1 VNNPLNK
8 KRWGMAA
15 LLGAI
20 AFALSAVALSPAFGE
35 TLDSSVQKHLRD
47 ATFEVVLG
55 KPETD
60 PLTYEKP
67 LPLDLL
73 PFAERTGKYRS
84 IGTAFTIGHGRFVT
98 AAHVISAGCGS
109 QFSPIALRDG
119 AGKIYL
125 TDRILKYSQAEDYVV
140 FTLTDP
146 PHVAALDTQNRPAI
160 NDPVFAVGNAYGE
173 GIVIRDGLYTS
184 DTPEE
189 REGRWKWL
197 RFSAA
202 ASPGNSGGPLVD
214 KRGRV
219 IGVVLR
225 KSPNENLNVA
235 VAIDQVLK
243 GGEEW
248 ATFQGRY
255 AYGFPTMR
263 ASDAVEMSER
273 FSLPK
278 PIGEFCTATQK
289 ATQDALD
296 KVHAQYKEQHGARMF
311 PHGADSQPLLYSLY
325 AAAFPRAIQERT
337 DGMWGV
343 SEPKPQRSQLDQNGF
358 VETAPFPGGTIVRL
372 RMPDD
377 VKWADL
383 YTNSKLFMDLVL
395 KGMPLRR
402 SVGSDAVRITSL
414 STAATDTTYSDP
426 YGRNWQV
433 RSWLV
438 PDNDSVVLSIAL
450 PTPQGYVAIIA
461 QRPTAIQA
469 ASSDDLRALTGFVY
483 LSFAGTLKQ
492 WHDYLTTSMER
503 PTVLGSLD
511 IQADYGKNFRY
522 RSKRFNLVLPNTV
535 QKIEPDTLL
544 LLKFGYFDEGDS
556 TAWDVGGLLLEDP
569 EHRGNW
575 IDVVRH
581 RRPPAGLPEGFAER
595 WHTIESGAHPYTSTA
610 YTTNGGTRIDTIDNA
625 KDVSLKHRAIAY
637 SLSVSVEGTQD
648 QPTMKRALDTLQ
660 TGMTVLETDTHD
672 KPHL

>member
-1 VNNPLNK
+1 LNK
-8 KRWGMAA
+8 KRLAVSA
-15 LLGAI
+15 LVGAI
-20 AFALSAVALSPAFGE
+20 AIALCPAFGE
-35 TLDSSVQKHLRD
+35 SLDSSVQKHLRE

-60 PLTYEKP
+60 PLSYEKP

-73 PFAERTGKYRS
+73 PFAERTGKYRP

-98 AAHVISAGCGS
+98 AAHVIGAGCGS
-109 QFSPIALRDG
+109 QFSPLALRDE
-119 AGKIYL
+119 AGKVFL
-125 TDRILKYSQAEDYVV
+125 MDRVIKYSEAEDYVV
-140 FTLTDP
+140 FAVKDS
-146 PHVAALDTQNRPAI
+146 PHVNALDTHDRPAI

-184 DTPEE
+184 DTAEE

-248 ATFQGRY
+248 ATFEGRF
-255 AYGFPTMR
+255 AYRFPMMR
-263 ASDAVEMSER
+263 ASDAAEIAER

-278 PIGEFCTATQK
+278 PIGEFCTAAQK
-289 ATQDALD
+289 ATKDGLD
-296 KVHAQYKEQHGARMF
+296 KVHAQYQGQHGARMF
-311 PHGADSQPLLYSLY
+311 PHGTDSQPLLYSLFV
-325 AAAFPRAIQERT
+325 AGFPRAIEERT
-337 DGMWGV
+337 DGVWGV
-343 SEPKPQRSQLDQNGF
+343 SEPKPQRSQLDQNGY
-358 VETAPFPGGTIVRL
+358 VETAPFPGGTLVRL

-402 SVGSDAVRITSL
+402 SVGSDSVRITSL
-414 STAATDTTYSDP
+414 STAAMDTTYSDS
-426 YGRNWQV
+426 YGRTWQV
-433 RSWLV
+433 RSWPV
-438 PDNDSVVLSIAL
+438 PNNDSVVLSMAL
-450 PTPQGYVAIIA
+450 PTPQGYVAIVT
-461 QRPTAIQA
+461 QRPTVSQA
-469 ASSDDLRALTGFVY
+469 VALDDLRSLTGFVY

-492 WHDYLTTSMER
+492 WHDYMTTSMER
-503 PTVLGSLD
+503 PAILGSLD

-535 QKIEPDTLL
+535 QKIEADTLL
-544 LLKFGYFDEGDS
+544 LLKFGYFDEGDA
-556 TAWDVGGLLLEDP
+556 TVWDVGGLTLEDS
-569 EHRGNW
+569 EHKGNW
-575 IDVVRH
+575 IDVIRH
-581 RRPPAGLPEGFAER
+581 RRPPAGLPENFAER
-595 WHTIESGAHPYTSTA
+595 WHTIESGAHPYTDTA
-610 YTTNGGTRIDTIDNA
+610 YTTNGGTRIDIIDNV
-625 KDVSLKHRAIAY
+625 KDVSLSHRPIAY
-637 SLSVSVEGTQD
+637 SLAVSAEGTQD

-660 TGMTVLETDTHD
+660 SGMTVLENDNHD

>member
-1 VNNPLNK
+1 VRKPLNIK
-8 KRWGMAA
+8 PWA
-15 LLGAI
+15 LLALLCAS
-20 AFALSAVALSPAFGE
+20 AFCPALGE
-35 TLDSSVQKHLRD
+35 SLDSSVQKRLRE

-73 PFAERTGKYRS
+73 PFAERNGKYRP
-84 IGTAFTIGHGRFVT
+84 IGTAFAIGHGRFVT
-98 AAHVISAGCGS
+98 AAHVIGAGCGS
-109 QFSPIALRDG
+109 QFSPLALRDE
-119 AGKIYL
+119 AGKIFL
-125 TDRILKYSQAEDYVV
+125 LDRILKYSEAEDYVV
-140 FTLTDP
+140 FTVNDSP
-146 PHVAALDTQNRPAI
+146 RVNALDTHDRPAI

-225 KSPNENLNVA
+225 KSPNENLNFA

-248 ATFQGRY
+248 ATFEGRFPY
-255 AYGFPTMR
+255 RFPTMR
-263 ASDAVEMSER
+263 ASDVVDMSER

-278 PIGEFCTATQK
+278 PIAEFCTAAQK
-289 ATQDALD
+289 AAKDGLD
-296 KVHAQYKEQHGARMF
+296 KVHAQYQTQHGARMF
-311 PHGADSQPLLYSLY
+311 PHGADSQPLLYSLFV
-325 AAAFPRAIQERT
+325 AGFPRAIEERT

-343 SEPKPQRSQLDQNGF
+343 SEPKPQKSQLDQNGF
-358 VETAPFPGGTIVRL
+358 VETAPFPGGTLVRL

-383 YTNSKLFMDLVL
+383 YANSKLFMDLVL

-402 SVGSDAVRITSL
+402 TVGSDSVRITSL
-414 STAATDTTYSDP
+414 GTAATDTTYRDA
-426 YGRNWQV
+426 YGRTWQE

-438 PDNDSVVLSIAL
+438 PNNDSVVLSMSV
-450 PTPQGYVAIIA
+450 PTPQGYVAIVT
-461 QRPTAIQA
+461 QRPTLIQA
-469 ASSDDLRALTGFVY
+469 ISLEDLRSLTGFVY
-483 LSFAGTLKQ
+483 LSFPGTLKQ
-492 WHDYLTTSMER
+492 WHDYLTAPMER
-503 PTVLGSLD
+503 PAILGSLD

-522 RSKRFNLVLPNTV
+522 RSKRFNLVVPNTV
-535 QKIEPDTLL
+535 QKIEPETLL
-544 LLKFGYFDEGDS
+544 VLKFGYFDEGDA
-556 TAWDVGGLLLEDP
+556 TVWDVGGLLLEDA
-569 EHRGNW
+569 EHKGNW
-575 IDVVRH
+575 IDVIRH

-595 WHTIESGAHPYTSTA
+595 WHTIETGAHPYTGTA
-610 YTTNGGTRIDTIDNA
+610 YTANAGMRIDTIDDL
-625 KDVSLKHRAIAY
+625 KDVSQNHRAVAY
-637 SLSVSVEGTQD
+637 SLTVAAEGTQD
-648 QPTMKRALDTLQ
+648 QPTMKRALDSLQ
-660 TGMTVLETDTHD
+660 NGMTVLETGARD

>member
-1 VNNPLNK
+1 MKL
-8 KRWGMAA
+8 W
-15 LLGAI
+15 
-20 AFALSAVALSPAFGE
+20 ALSAVLFASALVPAFGE
-35 TLDSSVQKHLRD
+35 SLDSSVQKHLRE

-60 PLTYEKP
+60 PLSYEKP

-84 IGTAFTIGHGRFVT
+84 IGTAFAIGHGRFVT
-98 AAHVISAGCGS
+98 AAHVINAGCGS
-109 QFSPIALRDG
+109 QFSPLALRDE
-119 AGKIYL
+119 AGKIFL
-125 TDRILKYSQAEDYVV
+125 MERVLKYSEAEDYVV
-140 FTLTDP
+140 FTVGDSP
-146 PHVAALDTQNRPAI
+146 RVNALDTHDRPAI

-184 DTPEE
+184 DTLEE

-248 ATFQGRY
+248 ATFEAR
-255 AYGFPTMR
+255 FPYRFPMMR
-263 ASDAVEMSER
+263 ASDAVDISEK

-278 PIGEFCTATQK
+278 PVAEFCTAAHK
-289 ATQDALD
+289 ATKDGLD
-296 KVHAQYKEQHGARMF
+296 KVHAQYLAQHGARMF
-311 PHGADSQPLLYSLY
+311 PHGTDSQPLLYSLFV
-325 AAAFPRAIQERT
+325 AAFPRVIEERT

-343 SEPKPQRSQLDQNGF
+343 TEPKPQKSQLDQNGY
-358 VETAPFPGGTIVRL
+358 VETAQYPGGTLVRL

-383 YTNSKLFMDLVL
+383 YANSKLFMDLVL

-414 STAATDTTYSDP
+414 NTAATDSTYLDA
-426 YGRNWQV
+426 YGRTWQV
-433 RSWLV
+433 RSWPV
-438 PDNDSVVLSIAL
+438 PNNDSVVLSMAL
-450 PTPQGYVAIIA
+450 ATPQGYVALVT
-461 QRPTAIQA
+461 QRPTAMQSFA
-469 ASSDDLRALTGFVY
+469 SDDLRSLSGFVY

-492 WHDYLTTSMER
+492 WHDYLTTAMQR
-503 PTVLGSLD
+503 PAIVGSLD
-511 IQADYGKNFRY
+511 IQADYGKDFRY
-522 RSKRFNLVLPNTV
+522 RSKRFNLVLPNSV
-535 QKIEPDTLL
+535 QKIAPDTVL
-544 LLKFGYFDEGDS
+544 LLKFGYFDEGDA
-556 TAWDVGGLLLEDP
+556 TAWDVGGLTLEDA

-575 IDVVRH
+575 IDVIRH
-581 RRPPAGLPEGFAER
+581 RRPAAGLPEGFAER
-595 WHTIESGAHPYTSTA
+595 WHTIETGAHPYSGTA
-610 YTTNGGTRIDTIDNA
+610 YTTNGGTRIDTIDDL
-625 KDVSLKHRAIAY
+625 KEVSQGHRAIAY
-637 SLSVSVEGTQD
+637 SLSFSAEGTQD
-648 QPTMKRALDTLQ
+648 QATMKRALDTLQ
-660 TGMTVLETDTHD
+660 SGMTVLETDSHD